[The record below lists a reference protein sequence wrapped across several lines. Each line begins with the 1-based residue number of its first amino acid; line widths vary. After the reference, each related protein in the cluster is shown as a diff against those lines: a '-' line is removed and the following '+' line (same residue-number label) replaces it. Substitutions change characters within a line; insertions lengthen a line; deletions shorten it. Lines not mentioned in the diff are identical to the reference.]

1 MTTPPEAGPS
11 SPLEGRPTRLHPLV
25 LVIWTWR
32 GAFSLIVLILVT
44 GWMPLVGAAILA
56 VTFIGIL
63 LRWMR
68 FRWHLE
74 PDAVVI
80 HEGIIIRKR
89 RVIRRDRIQ
98 TVDLE
103 RTLLHRVLGVI
114 EVRIEAIGAQGT
126 EGSLAAVDPSM
137 ADALRRTLL
146 SRGARSAVDAVA
158 GEAVGPVPGP
168 DATPATDRADA
179 THPAGPTDAIDVTAP
194 STGATP
200 EGAGSL
206 PEPTRYPDE
215 TPFDRPSWLPHIDE
229 GEQLAHVPP
238 ERLVVAGLTGGR
250 VGVAAALVGFF
261 FQVVP
266 DDIWVGRIGSLIQ
279 QAPDPTTWVGLRI
292 LLVMIVFALL
302 VGFFLSIV
310 ATVFTH
316 WEFTLSATDDML
328 AVRRGLL
335 TEHRDTVPFR
345 RIQAVRVEENLI
357 RRLFGL
363 ASMRAT
369 VAGRAGASGN
379 EGTDY
384 LLPIGQR
391 DEVFRLAR
399 RVIGLEVPS
408 DLPDR
413 VPHPAPELQP
423 MPPRARRRRWTRAFL
438 VTGAVALV
446 SWLFASEELALSAW
460 MVAGAAAVV
469 VLVPGLLLAEGAW
482 KGLGWS
488 DEGTHAVVR
497 EGVLNRVTTFVP
509 VQRLQVLETEQNPFQ
524 RVAGLAT
531 LHLRVARPLMGSSPR
546 ALDLSLAGAERWR
559 ESLAERVSGGG
570 SAREEGTPGTPPTAG
585 GPPLVGAPERPD
597 LDDPRPGDPDRGGG
611 ARDWVPTI

>member
-146 SRGARSAVDAVA
+146 SRGARSAGVDAGA
-158 GEAVGPVPGP
+158 EEAIETAPAA
-168 DATPATDRADA
+168 DATPATDRAYA
-179 THPAGPTDAIDVTAP
+179 THPAGPTDAIDPPAP

-200 EGAGSL
+200 EGAGSP
-206 PEPTRYPDE
+206 PEPTGYPGE
-215 TPFDRPSWLPHIDE
+215 TPFDRPSWLPHVDE

-302 VGFFLSIV
+302 IGFFLSII

-384 LLPIGQR
+384 LLPIGPR

-399 RVIGLEVPS
+399 RVIGLEVPGEGS
-408 DLPDR
+408 GGMPGDAPGDTLGAPSGDTLGT
-413 VPHPAPELQP
+413 PSGETPAPELQP

-446 SWLFASEELALSAW
+446 SWFFASEELALSAW
-460 MVAGAAAVV
+460 MVAGAAAAA

-546 ALDLSLAGAERWR
+546 ALDLSFAGAERWR
-559 ESLAERVSGGG
+559 ESLAERVGGGG
-570 SAREEGTPGTPPTAG
+570 SVREQGTPGTPST
-585 GPPLVGAPERPD
+585 
-597 LDDPRPGDPDRGGG
+597 PGSHDTR
-611 ARDWVPTI
+611 